1 MKLNETDILLVE
13 DSQDDAELA
22 IHALRREHLTNDIFV
37 VRDGEEALDFLFCRG
52 PFAARSFEHPPK
64 LVLLDLKLPKVDG
77 IEVFK
82 QLKDDPRTKTIPIVI
97 LTSSKEDQD
106 LVRTYDL
113 GVNSYIQKPVDFEQ
127 FRQTVKTGRHV
138 LDAHQPAS
146 CSSRNHEVS
155 GTGIVMNATGTATSA
170 ELRGSKKVKRKLR
183 VLLVEDNADD
193 RDLILRE
200 LRRGEFEILSNV
212 VQTADE
218 FREHIRTDCPDLVL
232 ADYNLGQWRGTETL
246 NILREEGCDVP
257 LILVSGSLGD
267 VTAVECIKQGV
278 TDYVLKDSLARLPV
292 AMRGALKEKELAEE
306 RKRAQI
312 ALAQKVE
319 E

>member
-77 IEVFK
+77 IEVLK

-113 GVNSYIQKPVDFEQ
+113 GVNSYIQKPVDFEH
-127 FRQTVKTGRHV
+127 FRQTVKTVGMYWTLINQR
-138 LDAHQPAS
+138 PAV
-146 CSSRNHEVS
+146 HEI
-155 GTGIVMNATGTATSA
+155 TKSA
-170 ELRGSKKVKRKLR
+170 
-183 VLLVEDNADD
+183 
-193 RDLILRE
+193 
-200 LRRGEFEILSNV
+200 
-212 VQTADE
+212 
-218 FREHIRTDCPDLVL
+218 
-232 ADYNLGQWRGTETL
+232 GQGL
-246 NILREEGCDVP
+246 
-257 LILVSGSLGD
+257 
-267 VTAVECIKQGV
+267 
-278 TDYVLKDSLARLPV
+278 
-292 AMRGALKEKELAEE
+292 
-306 RKRAQI
+306 
-312 ALAQKVE
+312 
-319 E
+319 